1 MCNTVY
7 LRSGGFQI
15 RRNNGKEQHKR
26 DMPERV
32 FCKTLPLVFL
42 DKFVDYVIVPEQ
54 VEACIFIME
63 PPAGIALV
71 GQIKSF

>member
-1 MCNTVY
+1 MTV
-7 LRSGGFQI
+7 S
-15 RRNNGKEQHKR
+15 
-26 DMPERV
+26 
-32 FCKTLPLVFL
+32 KTLPLVFL

-71 GQIKSF
+71 EQIKSF